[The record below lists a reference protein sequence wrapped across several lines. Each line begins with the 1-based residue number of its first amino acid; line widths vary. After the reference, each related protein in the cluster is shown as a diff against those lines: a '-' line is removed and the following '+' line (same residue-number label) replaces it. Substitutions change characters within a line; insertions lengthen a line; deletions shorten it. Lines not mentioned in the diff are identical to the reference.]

1 MRQKGSLLARR
12 ARLMVALTLGLV
24 LSSVAPLQG
33 VHASA
38 GDLDPGFGAGGKTML
53 DFAGVSEESY
63 AMAIQPDGKIILAG
77 FTISGDTQHVA
88 VVRLD
93 GHGNLDPTF
102 AAGGKAILDVQG
114 FAYGVAIQPDGKI
127 VVAGTSNARF
137 LVLRLDANGNL
148 DSGPAVI
155 IIGGGK
161 LGFGKGGI
169 VTTDFG
175 SAFAE
180 ARAVAIQPDGK
191 IVVAG
196 RAMNPAT
203 GIIEFALARYDA
215 YGDLDAG
222 FGGGGKLMTRFSN
235 LNHQVTGLA
244 LLPKGRILMVGSA
257 FTDAGHADFAL
268 ACFKYDGRSYELFGV
283 EGKVLTEFKGLSALA
298 NAVVVQQD
306 GKIVVGGSVAEVNTP
321 GSYGALARYDCLGQP
336 DPSFGNDGKV
346 IVDRTMGQ
354 EAILSLAVQP
364 DARIVASS
372 SAFIPDS
379 KYAFLVE
386 RFDPPGNPDV
396 TFGKNGKVTTEFP
409 GNAALALAVAIH
421 GEGSIIAAGYAGDS
435 ARNLDFAVACYD
447 TGIAPPPPPPVTFNI
462 CLQDDANGNW
472 LKLNSNTGE
481 YLFTNCST
489 GLTVGGKGT
498 IRVLGCKISLDGVAR
513 DQSISALINVCTH
526 VGGAS
531 LKVASLSKPMTI
543 ADSNMTNNT
552 CGCK

>member
-1 MRQKGSLLARR
+1 MRHKGSLLARR

-24 LSSVAPLQG
+24 LFSVAPLQG
-33 VHASA
+33 VHAAA

-114 FAYGVAIQPDGKI
+114 FAYGVAVQPDGKI

-155 IIGGGK
+155 IIGDGK

-196 RAMNPAT
+196 RAMNPDT
-203 GIIEFALARYDA
+203 GMIEFALARYDA

-222 FGGGGKLMTRFSN
+222 FGGGGKLMTRFTN
-235 LNHQVTGLA
+235 LNHQVTGLV

-257 FTDAGHADFAL
+257 FTNAGNAGLAL
-268 ACFKYDGRSYELFGV
+268 ACFKYDGRPYELFGV

-298 NAVVVQQD
+298 NAVVVQPD
-306 GKIVVGGSVAEVNTP
+306 GKILVGGSIGASPTP
-321 GSYGALARYDCLGQP
+321 QSDGVLARYDCLGQP
-336 DPSFGNDGKV
+336 DPSFGIDGIV
-346 IVDRTMGQ
+346 IVDRTKGG
-354 EAILSLAVQP
+354 EPIFSLALQR
-364 DARIVASS
+364 DARIVAAS
-372 SAFIPDS
+372 SAFISES
-379 KYAFLVE
+379 KSAFMVE
-386 RFDPPGNPDV
+386 RFEAQGDPDL
-396 TFGKNGKVTTEFP
+396 TFGSYGKVTTEFP
-409 GNAALALAVAIH
+409 GNAALALSVAVL

-435 ARNLDFAVACYD
+435 AGNLDFAVACYA

-462 CLQDDANGNW
+462 CLQDDANGNF
-472 LKLNSNTGE
+472 LKVNSTTGE

-498 IRVLGCKISLDGVAR
+498 IRVVGCKIFLDGVTR
-513 DQSISALINVCTH
+513 DRSISALINVCTH
-526 VGGAS
+526 VGAAS
-531 LKVASLSKPMTI
+531 MKDASLSKPMTI